1 MKWRQRKEQI
11 EKLKTK
17 LNTLD
22 QVEIWQEILQKSFEV
37 KVILLNH
44 FCQKK
49 FQKKF
54 PKQFS
59 KKYIII
65 SFKGFTARI
74 ATWIFEST

>member
-37 KVILLNH
+37 KVIALSFLS
-44 FCQKK
+44 KK
-49 FQKKF
+49 ISKKF

-59 KKYIII
+59 KKNIII

>member
-37 KVILLNH
+37 KVIALSFLS
-44 FCQKK
+44 KK
-49 FQKKF
+49 NIKKKF